1 MKRILLTASLLTL
14 LATGAKAFTPTKFTP
29 GYLAVLQECDGGSGR
44 CSPQGVTAGITYY
57 NASDLAMSRQ
67 SQIFIDQFD
76 PNGVNQT
83 TPSLQVAIPTNGP
96 GAMLIN
102 GNAGTEGNLTLS
114 GDLSLLTFTSY
125 AGDLLSITTGGQT
138 APSNLNYS
146 RGICTVDVQTNYSQI
161 YLGGGWYG
169 VATGKT
175 NPRGVATD
183 GLGKFWG
190 CGNGY
195 GSLYYNAIAGDQP
208 IQFQNIA
215 LTSAI
220 KVINRKVYTTVKQS
234 ESVNLYPAGV
244 YSFVDFYNNP
254 VNYPTAA
261 SFLHL
266 EIPAQG
272 GYTSCVGFDINPSNN
287 VAYVA
292 DTSGGIQKYV
302 KQGLTW
308 NLAYN
313 LKIPGYFG
321 QNNGI
326 MTNSVAGIPTTA
338 GLGMTNVFCG
348 CFSMTVDWSS
358 TNPVVYATT
367 TDSGSDTK
375 SVYYGNRVI
384 RINDTNTITSGVNL
398 IATTNILTTVVRPPV
413 VAGIQL
419 TNIVY
424 KSVTFTPNLLPV
436 VTSNPVGWS
445 AVVGD
450 SPSFSV
456 AAFSS
461 TGNLGYQWLSNGI
474 AMSGQTS
481 STITLSPVVA
491 AQNNSAYKCIV
502 NNDYGAVTSSIALL
516 NVFNSNQP
524 LGFGAVQ
531 NLTNYVL
538 GSQSISVTVTGTDP
552 KNGYQWYANGVALS
566 DGGEFSGSTTPT
578 LTISGISISDAGVYS
593 VSLTNAYGSYSNTV
607 ANFYTQ
613 YAPPVIVQSPAA
625 LTTFIGAPV
634 NSTASAYGSLLY
646 QQWYSDYVALYT
658 NTATTTII
666 YTNTV
671 LKSSTPTYSS
681 TSFALNGY
689 ATNIITDGA
698 KYSGSISTTLALLNP
713 QIVDTAP
720 VLLSST
726 LLSTNGTAKTTF
738 TTNSLTPLVIITNLT
753 LTTNVLSKAYSN
765 LLGNFSIVFTNPAG
779 AITSSPVA
787 LTVLV
792 QPYHSFISYATNG
805 SIYSQT
811 FDSLPV
817 NGGSS
822 ADSAN
827 PNTIQTIT
835 DFTVLDLTTG
845 GPNNKYS
852 LANPFDFNYPILP
865 QSAIGGLG
873 VSKLAGWYGWSQR
886 TQSGGTGTYG
896 FGATY
901 GDQSAAG
908 IIDLGQNYTGPT
920 VALPGV
926 TNRALGLIANTKSGY
941 VTFGMAVINNTANTI
956 TNINLSFTGELWRNN
971 ALQEVLGFSYAID
984 PAGTNSAFLPI
995 MDNSVDNTV
1004 VSINGNTAY
1013 AVDNL
1018 NVAFAT
1024 SATTS
1029 IEDGTHSTNQI
1040 ARATNSMAIANW
1052 TPGSAL
1058 WLVWSAQTPVG
1069 GAQAVAIDNLSFST
1083 PSTAATVIAPL
1094 NITAGSMHLTGSGAS
1109 AAAQFTFTNAPGLS
1123 FSVLATNNVTA
1134 PKANWPVVGTAIEN
1148 TAGYYQFTDPN
1159 PATNTTRFYILRQP

>member
-1 MKRILLTASLLTL
+1 MKRILLTVSLLTL
-14 LATGAKAFTPTKFTP
+14 LATGAKAYIPTKFTP
-29 GYLAVLQECDGGSGR
+29 GYLAVLQECDGGPGR
-44 CSPQGVTAGITYY
+44 CSPQGVTTGITNY

-67 SQIFIDQFD
+67 NQIFIDQFD
-76 PNGVNQT
+76 PNGANQT
-83 TPSLQVAIPTNGP
+83 VPSLQVAIPTNGP
-96 GAMLIN
+96 GAMMVN

-114 GDLSLLTFTSY
+114 DDLSVLAFTGY

-146 RGICTVDVQTNYSQI
+146 RGICTVDAQTNYSQV

-183 GLGKFWG
+183 GQGNFWG

-195 GSLYYNAIAGDQP
+195 GSLFYTTSTGDQP

-220 KVINRKVYTTVKQS
+220 KVINHKLYTTVKNS

-254 VNYPTAA
+254 VNKPTAA

-272 GYTSCVGFDINPSNN
+272 GNTSCIGFDINPSNN
-287 VAYVA
+287 IAYVA
-292 DTSGGIQKYV
+292 DSSTGIQKYV
-302 KQGLTW
+302 KQGLNWT
-308 NLAYN
+308 LAYN

-321 QNNGI
+321 QTNGI
-326 MTNSVAGIPTTA
+326 MTNSVAGVPQTA
-338 GLGMTNVFCG
+338 GLGTTNVTCG
-348 CFSMTVDWSS
+348 CFSVTVDWSQP
-358 TNPVVYATT
+358 NPVVYATT
-367 TDSGSDTK
+367 SDSGSDTK

-384 RINDTNTITSGVNL
+384 RIIDTNTVVSGANL

-436 VTSNPVGWS
+436 VTTNPVGWS
-445 AVVGD
+445 AVSGQT
-450 SPSFSV
+450 PSFNV

-461 TGNLGYQWLSNGI
+461 TGNLGYQWLSNGVAI
-474 AMSGQTS
+474 SGQTGS
-481 STITLSPVVA
+481 ALTLPSVNV
-491 AQNNSAYKCIV
+491 AQNNTAYRCIV

-516 NVFNSNQP
+516 NVFSSPQS
-524 LGFGAVQ
+524 LSFGAVQ
-531 NLTNYVL
+531 NITNYVL
-538 GSQSISVTVTGTDP
+538 GSQSITVTVSGTDA
-552 KNGYQWYANGVALS
+552 KGGYQWYANGVALT

-578 LTISGISISDAGVYS
+578 LTINGISIGDAGVYS
-593 VSLTNAYGSYSNTV
+593 VSVTNAYSPYTYSNTV

-625 LTTFIGAPV
+625 ITTFVGSPV
-634 NSTASAYGSLLY
+634 NNVASAYGSLLTE
-646 QQWYSDYVALYT
+646 QWYSSYVALYT
-658 NTATTTII
+658 ITNTTTIV

-671 LKSSTPTYSS
+671 LKSSAVTNSS
-681 TSFALNGY
+681 TAFALNGY
-689 ATNIITDGA
+689 VTNAIADGA
-698 KYSGSISTTLALLNP
+698 KYSGSTSTTLSLLNP
-713 QIVDTAP
+713 QIADTVP

-726 LLSTNGTAKTTF
+726 LLSTTNTAKTTY
-738 TTNSLTPLVIITNLT
+738 TTNAGVVTTTLT
-753 LTTNVLSKAYSN
+753 LTTNILSNVYSN

-779 AITSSPVA
+779 AVTSSPVA

-792 QPYHSFISYATNG
+792 QPNHSFIQYSTAG
-805 SIYSQT
+805 SVYNQT
-811 FDSLPV
+811 FNSLPV

-852 LANPFDFNYPILP
+852 LANPFDFNYPILS
-865 QSAIGGLG
+865 QGSIGGLG
-873 VSKLAGWYGWSQR
+873 VSQLSGWYGWSALNA
-886 TQSGGTGTYG
+886 SAGGTYG

-908 IIDLGQNYTGPT
+908 IIDFGQNYTGPT
-920 VALPGV
+920 VSLAGV
-926 TNRALGLIANTKSGY
+926 TNRALGLISNTKSGY
-941 VTFGMAVINNTANTI
+941 VTFGAAFINNTANTI

-971 ALQEVLGFSYAID
+971 PSQEVLGFSYAID
-984 PAGTNSAFLPI
+984 PAGTNSVFVPV
-995 MDNSVDNTV
+995 MDNTADNTV
-1004 VSINGNTAY
+1004 VSINGQTAY

-1018 NVAFAT
+1018 NVAFPTRTT
-1024 SATTS
+1024 SS
-1029 IEDGTHSTNQI
+1029 IEDGTRSTNQVAI
-1040 ARATNSMAIANW
+1040 ATNSMAIANW
-1052 TPGSAL
+1052 APGQAL

-1069 GAQAVAIDNLSFST
+1069 GAQAVAIDNLSFS
-1083 PSTAATVIAPL
+1083 STNIAATVITPL
-1094 NITAGSMHLTGSGAS
+1094 NITPGSIHIAGSGAT
-1109 AAAQFTFTNAPGLS
+1109 AAAQFNFTNAPGLS
-1123 FSVLATNNVTA
+1123 FSVLATNNITA
-1134 PKANWPVVGTAIEN
+1134 PKTNWPVIGTAVESS
-1148 TAGYYQFTDPN
+1148 AGQYQFTDPN
-1159 PATNTTRFYILRQP
+1159 PATNTARFYILRQP